1 MWRKQVCCHNDKEGK
16 LMTMSVAANHAKG
29 KVAQDNIFGANA
41 AANAAVAKV
50 GKDKVVNATIGAY
63 MNDDEKLA
71 CIPVV
76 EDVYRSIPTNEFVG
90 YAPIAGL
97 PAYLDTVIDLTFG
110 NCKPN
115 SYIEAVAT
123 SGGSGAIHHAIWN
136 YTEENDTVLTA
147 DWYWGPYKVFCRD
160 LLRKFDTFRLFDEEM
175 NFDIMSFMGKTKQI
189 LTKQNNLLVILNTPA
204 HNPTGY
210 SLTDCDWDHVMWVLR
225 EAAKD
230 SSKKIIL
237 MVDIAYLDYAGD
249 MARDFMKK
257 FENLPDNFLVLMG
270 FSMSKGY
277 TMYGQRTGAIIG
289 ISSNKDVIQEFVDI
303 NQYSSRAT
311 WSNINRSAQYTLQA
325 INNDPELK
333 ARLNSE
339 RDSFYQSIRGRADV
353 FMKEAAECGLTMLPY
368 RAGFFL
374 TIPAKNTEAVCER
387 LHDDY
392 IFAVPLA
399 SGIRI
404 AICAIPQKKVYGMA
418 AKITQ
423 AIDELGK

>member
-1 MWRKQVCCHNDKEGK
+1 
-16 LMTMSVAANHAKG
+16 MTMSVAANHAKG

-63 MNDDEKLA
+63 MTDDEKLA

-76 EDVYRSIPTNEFVG
+76 EETYRKIPTNEFVG
-90 YAPIAGL
+90 YAPIAGS
-97 PAYLDTVIDLTFG
+97 PEYLNSVIDLTFG
-110 NCKPN
+110 DCKPN

-123 SGGSGAIHHAIWN
+123 SGGAGAIHHAIWN
-136 YTEENDTVLTA
+136 YTDENDTVLTS

-175 NFDIMSFMGKTKQI
+175 NFDVMSFMGKTNQI
-189 LTKQNNLLVILNTPA
+189 LTKQDNLLVILNTPA

-210 SLTDCDWDHVMWVLR
+210 SLTEGDWEHVMWVLR
-225 EAAKD
+225 EAAKKP
-230 SSKKIIL
+230 SKKIVL
-237 MVDIAYLDYAGD
+237 LVDVAYLDYAGD
-249 MARDFMKK
+249 AARTFMKQ
-257 FENLPDNFLVLMG
+257 FENLPDNLLVLMA

-311 WSNINRSAQYTLQA
+311 WSNINRSAQYVLQM
-325 INNDPELK
+325 INNNPTLK
-333 ARLNSE
+333 ERLNNE
-339 RDSFYQSIRGRADV
+339 RGEFYQSIRGRAEV
-353 FMKEAAECGLTMLPY
+353 FVNEAAECGLTMLPY

-374 TIPAKNTEAVCER
+374 TIPTKNSEAVCDR

-399 SGIRI
+399 GGIRI

-418 AKITQ
+418 AKIKQ

>member
-1 MWRKQVCCHNDKEGK
+1 
-16 LMTMSVAANHAKG
+16 MTMSVAANHAKG
-29 KVAQDNIFGANA
+29 KFAQDNIFGANA
-41 AANAAVAKV
+41 AANAAVAEV
-50 GKDKVVNATIGAY
+50 GQDKVVNATIGAY

-76 EDVYRSIPTNEFVG
+76 EETYRKIPTNEFVG

-115 SYIEAVAT
+115 AYIEAVAT
-123 SGGSGAIHHAIWN
+123 SGGAGAIHHAIWN
-136 YTEENDTVLTA
+136 YTDENDTVLTS

-175 NFDIMSFMGKTKQI
+175 NFDVMSFMGKTNQI
-189 LTKQNNLLVILNTPA
+189 LTKQDNLLVILNTPA

-210 SLTDCDWDHVMWVLR
+210 SLTEGDWEHVMWVLR
-225 EAAKD
+225 EAAKKP
-230 SSKKIIL
+230 SKKIIL
-237 MVDIAYLDYAGD
+237 VVDIAYLDYAGEA
-249 MARDFMKK
+249 ARDFMKQ
-257 FENLPDNFLVLMG
+257 FENLPDNLLVLMA

-325 INNDPELK
+325 INNDLELK

-339 RDSFYQSIRGRADV
+339 RNGFYQSIHDRAEV
-353 FMKEAAECGLTMLPY
+353 FVNEAAECGLTMLPY

-374 TIPAKNTEAVCER
+374 TVPTKNAEAVCDR

-399 SGIRI
+399 GGIRI

-418 AKITQ
+418 GKIKK

>member
-1 MWRKQVCCHNDKEGK
+1 M
-16 LMTMSVAANHAKG
+16 MMSVAANHAKG

-41 AANAAVAKV
+41 AANEAVKEV

-76 EDVYRSIPTNEFVG
+76 EETYRKIPTNEFVG

-110 NCKPN
+110 DAKPN
-115 SYIEAVAT
+115 AYIEAVAT
-123 SGGSGAIHHAIWN
+123 SGGAGAIHHAIWN
-136 YTEENDTVLTA
+136 YTEENDTVLTS

-175 NFDIMSFMGKTKQI
+175 NFDVMSFMGKTNRI
-189 LTKQNNLLVILNTPA
+189 LTKQDNLLVILNTPA

-210 SLTDCDWDHVMWVLR
+210 SLTEGDWEHVMWVLR
-225 EAAKD
+225 EAAKKP
-230 SSKKIIL
+230 SKKVIL
-237 MVDIAYLDYAGD
+237 VVDIAYLDYAGD
-249 MARDFMKK
+249 KARDFMKQ
-257 FENLPDNFLVLMG
+257 FENLPDNLLVLMA

-339 RDSFYQSIRGRADV
+339 RESFYQSIRGRADV

-374 TIPAKNTEAVCER
+374 TIPAKNTEAVCDR

-399 SGIRI
+399 GGIRI

-418 AKITQ
+418 AKIKQ